1 MRRYVHGLVQRPL
14 SLQNASKSL
23 PQERTQKNEF
33 FSTLKPLTL
42 AKLLEPAMEEEESIY
57 KLDADEVIRH

>member
-1 MRRYVHGLVQRPL
+1 MC
-14 SLQNASKSL
+14 
-23 PQERTQKNEF
+23 ERAQKNEF

-57 KLDADEVIRH
+57 KFDADEVARVELSKKSCPS